1 MAMGN
6 LTEGKKDA
14 ASPPRQIHGETDE
27 TRVDRIGTIIKLYCA
42 YQNHGK
48 SLGRNS
54 VSRI

>member
-1 MAMGN
+1 MGN

-14 ASPPRQIHGETDE
+14 ASPLRQIHGETDE